1 MRTPLSCQETGT
13 GVRPP
18 VTATRH
24 GIPPEGAE
32 VAGSGA
38 EVAGSGAE
46 VAGSG
51 AEVADSGGQ
60 GGGYLERG
68 GGVGGRVRDRRNRA
82 GCLEVGLGRLNPSN
96 CRR

>member
-1 MRTPLSCQETGT
+1 MRTPLSCQETDT

-24 GIPPEGAE
+24 GIPPE
-32 VAGSGA
+32 GA